1 MTTELANS
9 QRNSLLASLAI
20 HTGSETVFRHWTR
33 RLVYTEGV
41 QDLANQAKAYWL
53 IDLVASWMNDA
64 NLKGEDFVVWKLTV
78 KADLTASAVAEDGN
92 GRELVRQEIPF
103 TDFPLEEITLYLA
116 NGTLL
121 LTSEY

>member
-64 NLKGEDFVVWKLTV
+64 NLK
-78 KADLTASAVAEDGN
+78 
-92 GRELVRQEIPF
+92 
-103 TDFPLEEITLYLA
+103 
-116 NGTLL
+116 
-121 LTSEY
+121 